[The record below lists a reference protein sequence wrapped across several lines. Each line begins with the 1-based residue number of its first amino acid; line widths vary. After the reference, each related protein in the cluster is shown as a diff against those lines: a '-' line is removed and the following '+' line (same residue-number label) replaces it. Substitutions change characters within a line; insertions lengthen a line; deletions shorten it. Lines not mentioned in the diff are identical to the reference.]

1 MAPQETEPTWPVKPS
16 RLWQIFAKK
25 LSFLRVRR
33 LVCATGLLL
42 SPGMLAST
50 KAQTLNARI
59 SVISITPGRIKIDA
73 RLPGATRRLSF
84 RNTYAGVLGL
94 GERIEM
100 VEGFKSDGAR
110 VGVQKLAPG
119 EFQAAEDF
127 SRITYEVNLTTPA
140 RPADLSHV
148 SSLNS
153 EQGVLMLADL
163 LPQDSGKLSVVV
175 SVDTPSGW
183 TVASNI
189 GNQGSQFSS
198 DDPESAVF
206 LLSHSVRET
215 CRRIGKTDFS
225 VMTTGPW
232 PFSESDAAKIAAK
245 ILDEYSR
252 ATGFQL
258 KRNPVLML
266 VPYPGETGPSS
277 WSAETRGNVVVL
289 LLGRNARRK
298 SVLSRLGIVL
308 SHELFH
314 LWVPNSLKLE
324 GAYDWFFEGFTLYQ
338 ALRMDLRLG
347 LISFDDY
354 LETIASVYDSY
365 QSSPD
370 RDRLSL
376 IDASE
381 RRWTVSGSLVY
392 EKGMLVAFLF
402 DLALNRVADC
412 RVPFAN
418 LYAELFRRA
427 ATGQGSA
434 NEIIIDL
441 LTERAPLKSFAKDYV
456 QSTGKIDLDSALSTY
471 GMQVQREGSRTK
483 LVVSRNLS
491 KSQRSLLGCIGFQ
504 K

>member
-1 MAPQETEPTWPVKPS
+1 
-16 RLWQIFAKK
+16 LWQISVRKPRF
-25 LSFLRVRR
+25 SEVRR
-33 LVCATGLLL
+33 MICGSGVLLVL
-42 SPGMLAST
+42 GMLVST
-50 KAQTLNARI
+50 QAQTLRARI
-59 SVISITPGRIKIDA
+59 SVVSITSGRIKIDA
-73 RLPGATRRLSF
+73 ELPGATNTLSF

-94 GERIEM
+94 GERIET
-100 VEGFKSDGAR
+100 VEGIKSDGASVR
-110 VGVQKLAPG
+110 VQKLAPG
-119 EFQAAEDF
+119 EFQSAEEF
-127 SRITYEVNLTTPA
+127 SRVTYEVNLA
-140 RPADLSHV
+140 ILLRPADLSHV

-153 EQGVLMLADL
+153 EQGVFMLADL
-163 LPQDSGKLSVVV
+163 LPQYIRNPPVVI

-183 TVASNI
+183 TVASNVR
-189 GNQGSQFSS
+189 NQGSQFSS
-198 DDPESAVF
+198 DDPEAAVF
-206 LLSHSVRET
+206 LLSHSVHET
-215 CRRIGKTDFS
+215 RQRIGKTDFS
-225 VMTTGPW
+225 VITTGTW

-245 ILDEYSR
+245 ILAEYSQV
-252 ATGFQL
+252 TGFQL
-258 KRNPVLML
+258 KRNPVLLL
-266 VPYPGETGPSS
+266 VPYPGEAGPST

-289 LLGRNARRK
+289 LLGRNAKRK

-324 GAYDWFFEGFTLYQ
+324 SAYDWFFEGFTLYQ

-376 IDASE
+376 IEASE
-381 RRWTVSGSLVY
+381 LRWTVSGALVY

-402 DLALNRVADC
+402 DLALNRVTDC
-412 RVPFAN
+412 SVAFDD

-434 NEIIIDL
+434 NEIIIAL
-441 LTERAPLKSFAKDYV
+441 LTERAQLKSFAMDYV
-456 QSTGKIDLDSALSTY
+456 RSTGNIDLDSALSTY
-471 GMQVQREGSRTK
+471 GMQVQREASRTK
-483 LVVSRNLS
+483 LIVNRNLS
-491 KSQRSLLGCIGFQ
+491 KSERSLLGCIGFR